1 MKDICHQFELARSLK
16 TASVQD
22 KCRSSIPVAWKTKLA
37 TFLFWG
43 LGFMKWMSCTWL
55 SGVRP
60 SCGMRRAVWEEI
72 IKCCPEQPKPRSHSR
87 RPQSLY
93 GAHGKVW
100 AWACFS
106 WGYTHVGWICWALT
120 FWECL
125 KGLEFPIIDGWV
137 RLDLST
143 LFEVS
148 FLSIEQ
154 VMPKFNDFG
163 LRLGLMPISC
173 FTLGSEAENLY
184 FPFFVA
190 LNCASKNLWMVVLS
204 PADPDI
210 DFMIEWKPDRMCSSR
225 VLALMLF
232 AYLL

>member
-43 LGFMKWMSCTWL
+43 LCFMKWMSCTWL
-55 SGVRP
+55 SGGRP
-60 SCGMRRAVWEEI
+60 SCGMWRAVWEEI
-72 IKCCPEQPKPRSHSR
+72 IKCSPDQPKPRSHSL

-106 WGYTHVGWICWALT
+106 WGYTHVAWICWALT

-125 KGLEFPIIDGWV
+125 KGFWISYHWWKSKTRFLNFIWDIIIV
-137 RLDLST
+137 HR
-143 LFEVS
+143 
-148 FLSIEQ
+148 
-154 VMPKFNDFG
+154 
-163 LRLGLMPISC
+163 
-173 FTLGSEAENLY
+173 
-184 FPFFVA
+184 
-190 LNCASKNLWMVVLS
+190 ASYAKV
-204 PADPDI
+204 
-210 DFMIEWKPDRMCSSR
+210 
-225 VLALMLF
+225 
-232 AYLL
+232 